1 MQRCTWNKFFHSE
14 TCKKGKNGPIII
26 NCAASWLFHS
36 IQRMS
41 ENRIDFC
48 IIVLVF
54 YSKHHAAERWDLEF
68 GSNTTEKFENSLKYF
83 KTHWKIRKLTRR
95 VGILVKAPNPSTD
108 TSFDSW
114 TLDHLSLLSQ
124 SLWGV
129 KFVQTV
135 LVLIGLLGAMLLVWI
150 GWAEWLLMREHAMDV
165 FTVHCSFTGRLLW
178 VDWAEWL
185 VTLFSLSF
193 SFCSMLTEGLS
204 WLS

>member
-83 KTHWKIRKLTRR
+83 KTHWKIWKLTRF
-95 VGILVKAPNPSTD
+95 K
-108 TSFDSW
+108 SF
-114 TLDHLSLLSQ
+114 Q
-124 SLWGV
+124 
-129 KFVQTV
+129 
-135 LVLIGLLGAMLLVWI
+135 LGWMVAI
-150 GWAEWLLMREHAMDV
+150 
-165 FTVHCSFTGRLLW
+165 T
-178 VDWAEWL
+178 
-185 VTLFSLSF
+185 
-193 SFCSMLTEGLS
+193 TEGEKRLRGVFS
-204 WLS
+204 VVNFISGVSAVALQSSDWGKCSPSHLLLHLGSFLGQ